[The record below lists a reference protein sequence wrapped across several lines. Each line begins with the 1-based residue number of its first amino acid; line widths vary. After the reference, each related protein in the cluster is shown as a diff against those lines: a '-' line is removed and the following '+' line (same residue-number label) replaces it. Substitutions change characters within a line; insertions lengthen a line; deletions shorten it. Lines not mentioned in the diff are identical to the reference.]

1 MGRANPATDEERN
14 DSGEFDPEGVGGR
27 QSSPYT
33 GNLSARPAGKPGDFF
48 IAKES
53 LRRSLPRHSTSAA
66 DYTSAALLRFPG
78 MAESIGPM
86 GFKTKK
92 QNQNISNPSG
102 GAASRWSGTPGQAWL
117 IL

>member
-1 MGRANPATDEERN
+1 MQRAHPVTDEERK
-14 DSGEFDPEGVGGR
+14 DSDEFDPEGVARR

-33 GNLSARPAGKPGDFF
+33 GKLSARPAGKPGGFF
-48 IAKES
+48 HVLEN

-66 DYTSAALLRFPG
+66 GYTRAALLRFPG

-86 GFKTKK
+86 EFKTKK

-102 GAASRWSGTPGQAWL
+102 GAASRGSAPDAR
-117 IL
+117 

>member
-1 MGRANPATDEERN
+1 MQRAHPVTDEERN
-14 DSGEFDPEGVGGR
+14 DSDEFDPEGVARR

-33 GNLSARPAGKPGDFF
+33 GKLSARPAGKPGDFF
-48 IAKES
+48 IAKEN

-66 DYTSAALLRFPG
+66 GYTSAADLRFPG

-86 GFKTKK
+86 EFKTKK

-102 GAASRWSGTPGQAWL
+102 GAASRWSAPDAR
-117 IL
+117 

>member
-1 MGRANPATDEERN
+1 MATRLTAVQQEVAR
-14 DSGEFDPEGVGGR
+14 R

-33 GNLSARPAGKPGDFF
+33 GKLSARPAGKPGFS
-48 IAKES
+48 IAKEN

-66 DYTSAALLRFPG
+66 GYTSAALLRFPG

-86 GFKTKK
+86 EFKTKK

-102 GAASRWSGTPGQAWL
+102 GAASRWSAPDAR
-117 IL
+117 

>member
-1 MGRANPATDEERN
+1 MQRAHPVTDEERN
-14 DSGEFDPEGVGGR
+14 DSDEFDPEAVARR

-33 GNLSARPAGKPGDFF
+33 GKLSARPAGKPGVS
-48 IAKES
+48 IAKEN

-66 DYTSAALLRFPG
+66 GYTSAALLRFPG

-86 GFKTKK
+86 EFKTKK

-102 GAASRWSGTPGQAWL
+102 GAASRWSAPDAR
-117 IL
+117 